1 MPSVTINHT
10 DVPLQSAAGTLR
22 RELGDRYTVTAHE
35 GSHPTLKVSTSPL
48 VYANVRMSEE
58 ADGTRFKVHGGGIL
72 VGRVINEYTI
82 ARKVAAALRQSSTA
96 DA

>member
-1 MPSVTINHT
+1 MPHVTINRNDLELDST
-10 DVPLQSAAGTLR
+10 ARALR
-22 RELGDRYTVTAHE
+22 SQLGDRYTVTAHE

-48 VYANVRMSEE
+48 SYANVRMSHE

-82 ARKVAAALRQSSTA
+82 ARKVATALRQTSTA
-96 DA
+96 GI

>member
-1 MPSVTINHT
+1 MSSVRINRN
-10 DVPLQSAAGTLR
+10 DFPLERAARSLR
-22 RELGDRYTVTAHE
+22 HELGDRYTVTASD

-48 VYANVRMSEE
+48 VYANVHVSQQ

-82 ARKVAAALRQSSTA
+82 ARKVAAALRQTSTA
-96 DA
+96 GI